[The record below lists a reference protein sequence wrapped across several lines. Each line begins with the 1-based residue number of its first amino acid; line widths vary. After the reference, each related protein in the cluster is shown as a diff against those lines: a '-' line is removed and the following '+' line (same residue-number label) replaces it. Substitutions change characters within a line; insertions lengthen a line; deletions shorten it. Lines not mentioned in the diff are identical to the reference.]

1 MRSATGNERR
11 ASCTAL
17 PRLRAPSSRHQR
29 SRPRHRA
36 RQRAGA
42 QLSRRRRDHEPGHRG
57 RCRRGRVR
65 RRRPADEAEMMPRA
79 EILQRRHRRSQD
91 GGIVRDDPPRRIVEA
106 RRRGAIARAT
116 WALPVAGLVV
126 GLAGALV
133 YKVASRFG
141 LAPNLAALLALAA
154 TTSRHRRAAR
164 GRPRRYRR
172 RARRRPTRERKLEIM
187 RDSRIGTYGVCAL
200 ILSFGLRWSALA
212 AIADPWA
219 VALGAVRCAYCGAAR
234 ACRPSCRGSPPARPD
249 GLSAS
254 AGSPPGRSVA
264 HRVRCWNPRARR
276 SRLGLG
282 KALVSLI
289 LLSLAGLMLA
299 RLAIRQIGG
308 QTGDILGAFEQT
320 GEILIL
326 LVAAAFQIGG

>member
-1 MRSATGNERR
+1 
-11 ASCTAL
+11 
-17 PRLRAPSSRHQR
+17 
-29 SRPRHRA
+29 
-36 RQRAGA
+36 
-42 QLSRRRRDHEPGHRG
+42 
-57 RCRRGRVR
+57 
-65 RRRPADEAEMMPRA
+65 MMPRDQFLRDVIA
-79 EILQRRHRRSQD
+79 DLRMAASFVTILPVAPSKPAAD
-91 GGIVRDDPPRRIVEA
+91 GAV
-106 RRRGAIARAT
+106 ARAT
-116 WALPVAGLVV
+116 WALPVAGLLV

-154 TTSRHRRAAR
+154 TALVTGALHEDGLADAADGLGG
-164 GRPRRYRR
+164 GR
-172 RARRRPTRERKLEIM
+172 TRERKLEIM

-212 AIADPWA
+212 VIANPWM
-219 VALGAVRCAYCGAAR
+219 VALALCAAHIAAR
-234 ACRPSCRGSPPARPD
+234 AGLPAFMSQVAPARPD

-264 HRVRCWNPRARR
+264 IAFAVGILALVLA
-276 SRLGLG
+276 LGPG

-289 LLSLAGLMLA
+289 LLCLAGLMLA

>member
-1 MRSATGNERR
+1 
-11 ASCTAL
+11 
-17 PRLRAPSSRHQR
+17 
-29 SRPRHRA
+29 
-36 RQRAGA
+36 
-42 QLSRRRRDHEPGHRG
+42 
-57 RCRRGRVR
+57 
-65 RRRPADEAEMMPRA
+65 MMPRDEFLRDVIA
-79 EILQRRHRRSQD
+79 DLRTAASFVTILPVAPSKPAAD
-91 GGIVRDDPPRRIVEA
+91 
-106 RRRGAIARAT
+106 GAIARAT
-116 WALPVAGLVV
+116 WALPVAGLLV

-154 TTSRHRRAAR
+154 TALITGALHEDGLADTADGLGG
-164 GRPRRYRR
+164 GR
-172 RARRRPTRERKLEIM
+172 TRERKLEIM
-187 RDSRIGTYGVCAL
+187 RDSRIGTYGVCTL

-212 AIADPWA
+212 AIANPWA
-219 VALGAVRCAYCGAAR
+219 VALALCAAHTAAR
-234 ACRPSCRGSPPARPD
+234 AGLPAFMSQVAPARPD

-264 HRVRCWNPRARR
+264 IAFA
-276 SRLGLG
+276 LGTLALTFTLGPG

-289 LLSLAGLMLA
+289 LISLAGLMLA

-326 LVAAAFQIGG
+326 LVAAAVQIGG

>member
-1 MRSATGNERR
+1 MT
-11 ASCTAL
+11 
-17 PRLRAPSSRHQR
+17 
-29 SRPRHRA
+29 
-36 RQRAGA
+36 
-42 QLSRRRRDHEPGHRG
+42 
-57 RCRRGRVR
+57 
-65 RRRPADEAEMMPRA
+65 PRA
-79 EILQRRHRRSQD
+79 ELLRDIIADLWIAASFVTILPVASSKPAGD
-91 GGIVRDDPPRRIVEA
+91 
-106 RRRGAIARAT
+106 GAIARAT
-116 WALPVAGLVV
+116 WALPVAGLAV
-126 GLAGALV
+126 GLTGALV
-133 YKVASRFG
+133 YAIASRFG
-141 LAPNLAALLALAA
+141 LTPNLAALLALA
-154 TTSRHRRAAR
+154 TTALVTGALHEDGLADTADGLGG
-164 GRPRRYRR
+164 GR
-172 RARRRPTRERKLEIM
+172 TRERKLEIM

-212 AIADPWA
+212 AIANPWT
-219 VALGAVRCAYCGAAR
+219 VALALCAAHTAAR
-234 ACRPSCRGSPPARPD
+234 AGLPAFMSQVAPARPD

-264 HRVRCWNPRARR
+264 IAFAVGTLALVLA
-276 SRLGLG
+276 LGPG